1 MAVTIV
7 VGTQWGDEGKGKVVD
22 MLAQEADVVVR
33 FNGGNNAG
41 HTIID
46 PERGKFALHLVPAGI
61 FNSNTL
67 CLVGRGVVVHP
78 PTLLEEMKELESKGV
93 SLKNLKI
100 SPFAHL
106 IMPWHLVEDA
116 AGEKGLKIGTTLR
129 GIGPC
134 YQDKAGR
141 WRAIQVGDMLVQK
154 HFLEVLEKIYAL
166 KRKELSAK
174 YGKTGASGKGRIS
187 QSGLPTLEK
196 IKKQYLDAR
205 ERIIKHIDDTE
216 KIVKQALAR
225 KKHILL
231 EGAQGALLDIDYGT
245 YPFVTSSNTTS
256 IAACFLTGINPK
268 EVTRIIGLVKSYPT
282 RVGTGPFPTKL
293 NLKDDEKLRELGK
306 EFGATTGRPRM
317 CGWLDLPLLKYA
329 AEVNHLTEIALTKMD
344 ILGLMPEIKVCVAYK
359 GVGSEIG
366 AREFFNL
373 SKAKPEYK
381 NFSGWGNLEG
391 CRFKDELPKE
401 ALRYIATIEKFVK
414 VSIRYISIG
423 AERKEIISL

>member
-7 VGTQWGDEGKGKVVD
+7 VGTQWGDEGKGKIVD

-61 FNSNTL
+61 FNPNTL

-154 HFLEVLEKIYAL
+154 HFLEALEKIYAL
-166 KRKELSAK
+166 KKKELSAK
-174 YGKTGASGKGRIS
+174 YGNPKASGTRTS
-187 QSGLPTLEK
+187 QSGLPSLEK
-196 IKKQYLDAR
+196 IKKQYLEVR
-205 ERIIKHIDDTE
+205 EIIFKHIDDTD
-216 KIVKQALAR
+216 KIIKQALAR
-225 KKHILL
+225 KKHVLL

-268 EVTRIIGLVKSYPT
+268 EVTRIIGLVKAYPT

-293 NLKDDEKLRELGK
+293 PQKEDEKLRQFGK

-329 AEVNHLTEIALTKMD
+329 ADVNHLTEIALTKMD
-344 ILGLMPEIKVCVAYK
+344 ILGLMPEIKVCVGYK

-366 AREFFNL
+366 ARDFFNL
-373 SKAKPEYK
+373 SKMKPVYK
-381 NFSGWGNLEG
+381 TFSGWGNLEG

-401 ALRYIATIEKFVK
+401 ALRYILTIEKFVK
-414 VSIRYISIG
+414 VPIRYISIG
-423 AERKEIISL
+423 AERKDIITL

>member
-7 VGTQWGDEGKGKVVD
+7 VGTQWGDEGKGKIVD

-61 FNSNTL
+61 FNPNTL

-154 HFLEVLEKIYAL
+154 HFLEALEKIYAL
-166 KRKELSAK
+166 KKKELSAK
-174 YGKTGASGKGRIS
+174 YGNPKASGARAS
-187 QSGLPTLEK
+187 QSGLPSLEK
-196 IKKQYLDAR
+196 IKKQYLEAR
-205 ERIIKHIDDTE
+205 EIIFKHIDDTD
-216 KIVKQALAR
+216 KIIKQALAR
-225 KKHILL
+225 KKHVLL

-268 EVTRIIGLVKSYPT
+268 EVTRIIGLVKAYPT

-293 NLKDDEKLRELGK
+293 NVKDDEKLRELGK

-344 ILGLMPEIKVCVAYK
+344 ILGLMPEIKICVGYK
-359 GVGSEIG
+359 GVGAEVG

-373 SKAKPEYK
+373 SKMKPVYK
-381 NFSGWGNLEG
+381 TFSGWGNLEG

-401 ALRYIATIEKFVK
+401 ALRYISAIEKFVK
-414 VSIRYISIG
+414 VPIRYISIG
-423 AERKEIISL
+423 AERKDIISL

>member
-7 VGTQWGDEGKGKVVD
+7 VGTQWGDEGKGKIVD
-22 MLAQEADVVVR
+22 MLSQEADVVIR

-61 FNSNTL
+61 FNPSTL
-67 CLVGRGVVVHP
+67 CLIGRGVVVHP

-141 WRAIQVGDMLVQK
+141 WKALQVGDMLDKK
-154 HFLEVLEKIYAL
+154 HFLEALEKIYAL
-166 KRKELSAK
+166 KKKELSAK
-174 YGKTGASGKGRIS
+174 YGKKF
-187 QSGLPTLEK
+187 GLPSLEK
-196 IKKQYLDAR
+196 IKKQYWKAR
-205 ERIIKHIDDTE
+205 EIIFKHIDDTD

-225 KKHILL
+225 KKHVLL

-256 IAACFLTGINPK
+256 MAACFLTGIHPK
-268 EVTRIIGLVKSYPT
+268 EVTRIIGLVKAYPT

-293 NLKDDEKLRELGK
+293 NVKDDEKLREFGK

-317 CGWLDLPLLKYA
+317 CGWMDLPLLKYA

-344 ILGLMPEIKVCVAYK
+344 ILGLMSEIKVCLSYK
-359 GVGSEIG
+359 GVGSGIG
-366 AREFFNL
+366 ARDFFNL

-401 ALRYIATIEKFVK
+401 ALRYISAIEKFVK
-414 VSIRYISIG
+414 VPIRYISIG

>member
-7 VGTQWGDEGKGKVVD
+7 VGTQWGDEGKGKIVD

-61 FNSNTL
+61 FNPNTL
-67 CLVGRGVVVHP
+67 CLIGRGVVVHP

-106 IMPWHLVEDA
+106 IMPWHLAEDA
-116 AGEKGLKIGTTLR
+116 AGEKGMKIGTTLR

-141 WRAIQVGDMLVQK
+141 WRAIQVGDMLDKK
-154 HFLEVLEKIYAL
+154 HFLEVLEKISVL
-166 KRKELSAK
+166 KRKELLAK
-174 YGKTGASGKGRIS
+174 YGKGSGIS
-187 QSGLPTLEK
+187 SFEK
-196 IKKQYLDAR
+196 IRKEYFDAR
-205 ERIIKHIDDTE
+205 EIMFEHIDDTD
-216 KIVKQALAR
+216 KIVKQALAK
-225 KKHILL
+225 KKHVLL
-231 EGAQGALLDIDYGT
+231 EGAQGTLLDIDYGT

-256 IAACFLTGINPK
+256 IAACLLTGINPK
-268 EVTRIIGLVKSYPT
+268 DVTRIIGLVKAYPT

-293 NLKDDEKLRELGK
+293 NAKDDEKLRQFGK

-317 CGWLDLPLLKYA
+317 CGWMDLPLLKYA

-344 ILGLMPEIKVCVAYK
+344 ILGLMPEIKACVSYK
-359 GVGSEIG
+359 GVGPELD

-373 SKAKPEYK
+373 SKMKPEYK

-401 ALRYIATIEKFVK
+401 ALRYISTIEKFVK
-414 VSIRYISIG
+414 VPIRYISIG

>member
-7 VGTQWGDEGKGKVVD
+7 VGTQWGDEGKGKIVD

-61 FNSNTL
+61 FNPNTL
-67 CLVGRGVVVHP
+67 CLIGRGVVVHP
-78 PTLLEEMKELESKGV
+78 PTLLEEMRELESKGV

-154 HFLEVLEKIYAL
+154 HFLEALEKIYAL
-166 KRKELSAK
+166 KKKELSAK
-174 YGKTGASGKGRIS
+174 YGNPKASGARAS
-187 QSGLPTLEK
+187 QSGLPSLEK
-196 IKKQYLDAR
+196 IKKQYLEAR
-205 ERIIKHIDDTE
+205 EIIFKHIDDTD
-216 KIVKQALAR
+216 KIIKQALAR
-225 KKHILL
+225 KKHVLL

-268 EVTRIIGLVKSYPT
+268 EVTRIIGLVKAYPT

-293 NLKDDEKLRELGK
+293 PQKEDEKLRQFGK

-317 CGWLDLPLLKYA
+317 CGWMDLPLLKYA
-329 AEVNHLTEIALTKMD
+329 ADVNHLTEIALTKMD
-344 ILGLMPEIKVCVAYK
+344 ILGLMPEIKVCVSYK

-366 AREFFNL
+366 ARDL
-373 SKAKPEYK
+373 
-381 NFSGWGNLEG
+381 
-391 CRFKDELPKE
+391 
-401 ALRYIATIEKFVK
+401 
-414 VSIRYISIG
+414 
-423 AERKEIISL
+423 

>member
-7 VGTQWGDEGKGKVVD
+7 VGTQWGDEGKGKIVD

-61 FNSNTL
+61 FNPNTL

-154 HFLEVLEKIYAL
+154 HFLEALEKIYAL
-166 KRKELSAK
+166 KKKELSAK
-174 YGKTGASGKGRIS
+174 YGNPKASGARAS
-187 QSGLPTLEK
+187 QSGLPSLEK
-196 IKKQYLDAR
+196 IKKQYLEAR
-205 ERIIKHIDDTE
+205 EIIFKHIDDTD

-225 KKHILL
+225 KKHVLL

-268 EVTRIIGLVKSYPT
+268 EVTRIIGLVKAYPT

-293 NLKDDEKLRELGK
+293 NVKDDEKLRELGK

-344 ILGLMPEIKVCVAYK
+344 ILGLMPEIKICVGYK
-359 GVGSEIG
+359 GVGAEVG

-373 SKAKPEYK
+373 SKMKPVYK
-381 NFSGWGNLEG
+381 TFSGWGNLEG

-401 ALRYIATIEKFVK
+401 ALRYISAIEKFVK
-414 VSIRYISIG
+414 VPIRYISIG
-423 AERKEIISL
+423 AERKDIISL